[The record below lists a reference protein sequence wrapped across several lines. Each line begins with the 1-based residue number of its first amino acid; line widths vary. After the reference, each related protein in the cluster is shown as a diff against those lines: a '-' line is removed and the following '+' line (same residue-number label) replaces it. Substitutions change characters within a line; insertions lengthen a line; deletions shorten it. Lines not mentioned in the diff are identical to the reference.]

1 MARTNKDYYKILG
14 VTEEEKKL
22 SQKEFAKLLKKRYHS
37 YALKYHPD
45 RWVNAEEK
53 ERNEAEEKLKTT
65 PAVGETLSHV
75 PALISMVRSYIK
87 KEYVKVPVG
96 TIIAVIAALLYL
108 VLPVDIIPDLIPVV
122 GHIDDAA
129 IIAFCLNQVDL
140 DIQDYITWRDNK

>member
-1 MARTNKDYYKILG
+1 MEQTITKEQLDVVY
-14 VTEEEKKL
+14 EKH
-22 SQKEFAKLLKKRYHS
+22 QEQAKELLKK
-37 YALKYHPD
+37 PD
-45 RWVNAEEK
+45 KLEELL
-53 ERNEAEEKLKTT
+53 REAEEKLKTT

>member
-1 MARTNKDYYKILG
+1 MEPTITKEQLDVIY
-14 VTEEEKKL
+14 EKH
-22 SQKEFAKLLKKRYHS
+22 QEQAKELLKK
-37 YALKYHPD
+37 PD
-45 RWVNAEEK
+45 KLEELL
-53 ERNEAEEKLKTT
+53 REAEEKLKTT

-122 GHIDDAA
+122 GHVDDAA
-129 IIAFCLNQVDL
+129 IITFCLKQVDL